1 MRCIPWLLIGILL
14 NACEILSE
22 VDLDDP
28 VNRALLIKSWQV
40 KEVSVDGI
48 QDNFTDYQ
56 QFLLTLNDDDT
67 YLLIDQFGNEF
78 SGKWSMEDSQ
88 KQIILR
94 GDDEEIV
101 FTLQD
106 LKSDELTILLVV
118 ENLKGFPVEYQF
130 TLESAA

>member
-14 NACEILSE
+14 NACEIVSE